1 MSTKKTTYKSA
12 NTEKMGKNG
21 YKSTKK
27 NDICMHIK
35 SQYRVK

>member
-12 NTEKMGKNG
+12 NTEKNGENG

-35 SQYRVK
+35 SEYRVK